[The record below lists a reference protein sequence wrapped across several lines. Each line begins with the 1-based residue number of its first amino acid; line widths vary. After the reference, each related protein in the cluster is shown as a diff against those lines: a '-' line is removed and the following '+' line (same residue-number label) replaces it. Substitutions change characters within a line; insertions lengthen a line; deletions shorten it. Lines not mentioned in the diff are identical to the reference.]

1 MKKHTVHKPI
11 NFIHIENENETKVV
25 WMKFCL
31 VVAVLN
37 VPHTF
42 HFILFI
48 LISCTY
54 IYTVENEW
62 NWRKKEK
69 NYAKK
74 IAEEQKKRGKK
85 IKSSANKQHK
95 YFCSVV
101 LRSQN
106 H

>member
-31 VVAVLN
+31 VVAVFN

-62 NWRKKEK
+62 NWRKKK

-85 IKSSANKQHK
+85 NKFECQQTTQI
-95 YFCSVV
+95 FLFS
-101 LRSQN
+101 RAS
-106 H
+106 